1 LPKADRHDSFIVREG
16 LLFAV
21 PLFLAT
27 LAAFWAGIPWLAWP
41 LLFVTLFVAWFF
53 RNPERQ
59 APDNPRQI
67 ISPADGKV
75 IRIEEAISELQPGQP
90 SLKISIFMNIFNVHV
105 NRSPCPGQ
113 IVSIRYR
120 EGKFLSANLDKASAL
135 NERNTLL
142 IRTDDGR
149 QIVVVQI
156 AGLIARRIVCWVREG
171 IKVAKGERLG
181 LIRFGSRVEV
191 FLPLGSTC
199 LVKVGDKVKAG
210 ETPIGE
216 TT

>member
-27 LAAFWAGIPWLAWP
+27 LTAFWAGIPWLAWP

-142 IRTDDGR
+142 IHR
-149 QIVVVQI
+149 
-156 AGLIARRIVCWVREG
+156 
-171 IKVAKGERLG
+171 
-181 LIRFGSRVEV
+181 
-191 FLPLGSTC
+191 
-199 LVKVGDKVKAG
+199 
-210 ETPIGE
+210 
-216 TT
+216 